1 MTIIAAIKRWG
12 LLVLGLAL
20 LIVGFALAGQPF
32 TFGWFGYP
40 DGGIAPFSM
49 SLVAMPT
56 AAAVTLTS
64 GFALIAGWLGFRLG
78 RGSGRRRG
86 DRSP

>member
-49 SLVAMPT
+49 NLVAMPT
-56 AAAVTLTS
+56 AAAVALVA
-64 GFALIAGWLGFRLG
+64 GIALIAGWLGFRLG
-78 RGSGRRRG
+78 RGSVHP
-86 DRSP
+86 SP